1 MPQKGKPIVAAKGRN
16 PEVIEIDDKIL
27 ASDSRWKT
35 ANKVARSVALSRAT
49 QLRDILLFIVRQ
61 TILQPGEPIHEFEIA
76 HRVLGRRSDFN
87 PLDDNIVRVQMA
99 HLRKKLDLYFS
110 TEGKD
115 EDVVITVALGTYKP
129 VFRSR
134 SKLSSAPPTA
144 G

>member
-1 MPQKGKPIVAAKGRN
+1 MD
-16 PEVIEIDDKIL
+16 ESIL
-27 ASDSRWKT
+27 EADSRWK
-35 ANKVARSVALSRAT
+35 AAEKAARSSALSRAT

-61 TILQPGEPIHEFEIA
+61 TILQPEEPIHEFEIA

-115 EDVVITVALGTYKP
+115 EEVVITVALGTYKP
-129 VFRSR
+129 VFSNR
-134 SKLSSAPPTA
+134 SKLSIGASAGRRIA
-144 G
+144 D